1 MESDLLTPEP
11 QFSGIPNWVMLR
23 PINYLVF
30 LLIIVS
36 ADSLLSAEAVN
47 AASWGARNVGFKF
60 SSTDVENPLL
70 RGLKKNS
77 QFFRIKVIMD
87 DES

>member
-1 MESDLLTPEP
+1 
-11 QFSGIPNWVMLR
+11 MLR
-23 PINYLVF
+23 HINSRVF

-36 ADSLLSAEAVN
+36 ADSLGSAEAVK
-47 AASWGARNVGFKF
+47 AASWVSRNLGFKL

-70 RGLKKNS
+70 IGPKKRS
-77 QFFRIKVIMD
+77 QFFRIKVIID

>member
-1 MESDLLTPEP
+1 
-11 QFSGIPNWVMLR
+11 MLR
-23 PINYLVF
+23 HINSRVF

-36 ADSLLSAEAVN
+36 ADSLGSAEAVN
-47 AASWGARNVGFKF
+47 AASWGAGNVGFKF

-70 RGLKKNS
+70 RGPKKRS
-77 QFFRIKVIMD
+77 QFFRIKVIID

>member
-1 MESDLLTPEP
+1 
-11 QFSGIPNWVMLR
+11 V
-23 PINYLVF
+23 

-36 ADSLLSAEAVN
+36 ADSLSCAEAVN
-47 AASWGARNVGFKF
+47 SASWGARNVEFKL

-70 RGLKKNS
+70 IGPKKRS
-77 QFFRIKVIMD
+77 QFFRIKVIID

>member
-1 MESDLLTPEP
+1 
-11 QFSGIPNWVMLR
+11 MLR
-23 PINYLVF
+23 YINYRAF
-30 LLIIVS
+30 ILIIVS

-47 AASWGARNVGFKF
+47 AASWGTRNVGFKL

-70 RGLKKNS
+70 IGPKKRS
-77 QFFRIKVIMD
+77 QFFRIKVIID

>member
-1 MESDLLTPEP
+1 M
-11 QFSGIPNWVMLR
+11 FR
-23 PINYLVF
+23 HINSRVF

-36 ADSLLSAEAVN
+36 ADSLGSAEAVK
-47 AASWGARNVGFKF
+47 AASWGSRNLGFKL

-70 RGLKKNS
+70 IGPKKKS

-87 DES
+87 EES

>member
-1 MESDLLTPEP
+1 
-11 QFSGIPNWVMLR
+11 MLR
-23 PINYLVF
+23 PINYRVV

-36 ADSLLSAEAVN
+36 ADSLLSAEVVN
-47 AASWGARNVGFKF
+47 AASWGARNVGFKL

-70 RGLKKNS
+70 IGPKKRS
-77 QFFRIKVIMD
+77 QFFRIKVIID

>member
-1 MESDLLTPEP
+1 
-11 QFSGIPNWVMLR
+11 MLR
-23 PINYLVF
+23 HINSRVV

-36 ADSLLSAEAVN
+36 ADSLGSAEAVN
-47 AASWGARNVGFKF
+47 ATSWGSRNLGFKL

-70 RGLKKNS
+70 IGPKKRS
-77 QFFRIKVIMD
+77 QFFRIKVIID

>member
-1 MESDLLTPEP
+1 
-11 QFSGIPNWVMLR
+11 MLR
-23 PINYLVF
+23 HINYRVF

-36 ADSLLSAEAVN
+36 ADALLSAEAVN
-47 AASWGARNVGFKF
+47 AASWGAGNVGFKL

-70 RGLKKNS
+70 RGLKKKIAI
-77 QFFRIKVIMD
+77 FRIKVIID

>member
-1 MESDLLTPEP
+1 
-11 QFSGIPNWVMLR
+11 MLR
-23 PINYLVF
+23 HINYRVF

-47 AASWGARNVGFKF
+47 AASWGARNVGFKL

-70 RGLKKNS
+70 IGPKKRS
-77 QFFRIKVIMD
+77 QFFRIKVIID

>member
-1 MESDLLTPEP
+1 
-11 QFSGIPNWVMLR
+11 MLR
-23 PINYLVF
+23 PINYRVF
-30 LLIIVS
+30 ILIIVS

-47 AASWGARNVGFKF
+47 PASWGAGNVEFKL

-70 RGLKKNS
+70 IGLKKRS
-77 QFFRIKVIMD
+77 QFFRIKVIID